1 MSLGVLDSIN
11 YTITGE
17 EIKKTSWEEDYKKT
31 LVKALRELQQ
41 KRLMEDPNIKKLK
54 DRCKIASKNYQC
66 PVCNTTGHDIL
77 QAAHVGT
84 IIKIKIND
92 IFDEYCNTLSFYKL
106 FNKVIEE
113 ENKSIIQICCRKCN
127 KACE

>member
-17 EIKKTSWEEDYKKT
+17 DIKKTSWEQDNKKM

-54 DRCKIASKNYQC
+54 DSCKIASKNYQC

-92 IFDEYCNTLSFYKL
+92 IVDEYSTLPLYEL
-106 FNKVIEE
+106 CNKVIEE